1 MTVAF
6 DILIKWIFDQYDD
19 HLTEE
24 QKAVIL
30 RQIMETERIVH
41 DNEEQ

>member
-19 HLTEE
+19 HLTKE

-30 RQIMETERIVH
+30 RQIMETERIEH
-41 DNEEQ
+41 YDEEQ